1 LKWIPAAAA
10 ILLLALLALLL
21 VRRRGG
27 GGVLPPLT
35 PAQQTLRDELRRDVA
50 ALAGIGERH
59 LDAPENLAAAAEFV
73 ERSFAPHRVERHSF
87 EAAGTGAENLRVDN
101 LIVEIDGASKGEEI
115 VVIGAHYDTVEG
127 TPGADDNASGVAAL
141 LALARRLADAKPRR
155 PLRFVAFVN
164 EEPPRFQTRQMG
176 SWRYAKRCRDR
187 GERIAAMLSLEML
200 GYYDA
205 RRGAQS
211 YPRGLEAFY
220 PDRGDFL
227 AIVGNLRSHAL
238 VRRCARAF
246 RRASRMPLQ
255 SAAVPELVPHVGWSD
270 QWAFWQFGWP
280 AVMITDTALFRNPH
294 YHMPSDTPETLD
306 YERLARVVDGLE
318 QVVRELAGTN
328 GTNGTDRTN
337 RTDGTYRTDRT
348 PPPVPSVL

>member
-1 LKWIPAAAA
+1 
-10 ILLLALLALLL
+10 LLLAALALLL
-21 VRRRGG
+21 VRRRAGG
-27 GGVLPPLT
+27 CALPPLT
-35 PAQQTLRDELRRDVA
+35 PAQQTLRDELRRDVV

-73 ERSFAPHRVERHSF
+73 ERSFAPQRVERQSF
-87 EAAGTGAENLRVDN
+87 EAGGIRVDN
-101 LIVEIDGASKGEEI
+101 LIVQIDGASSGEEI
-115 VVIGAHYDTVEG
+115 GVIGAHYDTVEG

-141 LALARRLADAKPRR
+141 LALARRLADAGPRR
-155 PLRFVAFVN
+155 TLRFVAFVN
-164 EEPPRFQTRQMG
+164 EEPPQFQTRQMG
-176 SWRYAKRCRDR
+176 SWRYAQRCRDR

-227 AIVGNLRSHAL
+227 AVAGNLRSHAL

-246 RRASRMPLQ
+246 RRASPMPLQ
-255 SAAVPELVPHVGWSD
+255 SAAVPELVPYIGWSD

-294 YHMPSDTPETLD
+294 YHMPSDTPDTLD

-318 QVVRELAGTN
+318 QVVRELA
-328 GTNGTDRTN
+328 
-337 RTDGTYRTDRT
+337 
-348 PPPVPSVL
+348 V